1 MSPGGAAP
9 LQRTDSREAA
19 RSVREKAGYAPR
31 ASIGPQVT
39 RATVPQSWEAP
50 AWAKPG
56 AGLAASGNS
65 VSSRPARSSSVQD
78 LAAHLDRAVQIL
90 QAAFSSDQVEALA
103 SAPVWHFATSVASVR
118 AMAGSVTTNY
128 DAQSLRMALE
138 ALSTETSAGRL
149 LRHNLVH
156 QTSEAEVTVDFQA
169 LQAEL
174 GAFVAAA
181 ATLNLSQQ
189 KPIATISGIATSG
202 DAEGAGQGRLRRN
215 SLQGSVPRG
224 GPRIR
229 RTIPEGIQSAGG
241 RGYAPG
247 TFKVA
252 QSSSSTPEDASP
264 VSNGGFLLPGSCLVS
279 PSALTRKQK
288 ERPEPAKLK
297 GRQEDGPKLRKPN
310 SPEKAPHAP
319 HGTHPDVTSQSEA
332 ATPLSEE
339 ASTAVPRTSSTLC
352 SEGSLSERHPAGR
365 LAVPMERRNEAEAS
379 LSNKV
384 SRSVTATSESVET
397 GHLRWPETPPA
408 IVARRRE
415 QSAEAPERP
424 SPRPAAGRSPSHPRA
439 IGRQSVEEK
448 AVVHSK
454 KDFKKDKESLLKS
467 VATLLQSGQSANV
480 NSLDFYAVGR
490 LLGKGAFGKVNVA
503 VHKLTEELSAMKQCD
518 RRRMTEA
525 GSKKC
530 FLQEVAIMKRL
541 TGHANVIQLFEV
553 VETPSQIVLVM
564 EFATGGDLLKY
575 VRNRRRLAEPCAKD
589 LFKQLLE
596 GLEHIH
602 KKMVVHRDI
611 KLENLLLDPFSCVKI
626 ADFGVAAVVQPEKK
640 LHDHCG
646 TPSYIAPEILQ
657 EEGYEGFPVDVWS
670 SGIALYAMLCGRL
683 PFKGKSMSELKRC
696 ILRGRYP
703 CPEHLS
709 TEAQQLIASMLT
721 LEPRSRATVR
731 SVLAHPFLQGLH
743 SRAREIYG
751 HLLCPKPLEDG
762 KVEGCADILRN
773 DVTRAVLQKVAEY
786 GISAAT
792 VEESITKGK
801 FDHASATFHLLA
813 QQVVRGRAQAM
824 KLNLEP
830 SSSSQGDQRPQ
841 PGGCDECEDLDGGKD
856 DVSTLIRAA
865 PC

>member
-1 MSPGGAAP
+1 
-9 LQRTDSREAA
+9 
-19 RSVREKAGYAPR
+19 
-31 ASIGPQVT
+31 
-39 RATVPQSWEAP
+39 
-50 AWAKPG
+50 
-56 AGLAASGNS
+56 
-65 VSSRPARSSSVQD
+65 
-78 LAAHLDRAVQIL
+78 
-90 QAAFSSDQVEALA
+90 
-103 SAPVWHFATSVASVR
+103 
-118 AMAGSVTTNY
+118 
-128 DAQSLRMALE
+128 
-138 ALSTETSAGRL
+138 
-149 LRHNLVH
+149 
-156 QTSEAEVTVDFQA
+156 
-169 LQAEL
+169 
-174 GAFVAAA
+174 
-181 ATLNLSQQ
+181 
-189 KPIATISGIATSG
+189 
-202 DAEGAGQGRLRRN
+202 
-215 SLQGSVPRG
+215 
-224 GPRIR
+224 
-229 RTIPEGIQSAGG
+229 
-241 RGYAPG
+241 
-247 TFKVA
+247 
-252 QSSSSTPEDASP
+252 
-264 VSNGGFLLPGSCLVS
+264 
-279 PSALTRKQK
+279 
-288 ERPEPAKLK
+288 
-297 GRQEDGPKLRKPN
+297 
-310 SPEKAPHAP
+310 
-319 HGTHPDVTSQSEA
+319 
-332 ATPLSEE
+332 
-339 ASTAVPRTSSTLC
+339 
-352 SEGSLSERHPAGR
+352 
-365 LAVPMERRNEAEAS
+365 MERRNEAEAS

-480 NSLDFYAVGR
+480 NSLDFYA
-490 LLGKGAFGKVNVA
+490 VNVA

-751 HLLCPKPLEDG
+751 HLLCPKPLEDCGNWFSLFQFTDVSTLTLAMIARLLRFLALLKAIPTVMAFVAVRQKNLLLLQVAMVLLAVVNGPFDQVLQVFLVDNILPGQRTLLLSRKEMLSWTGTAVGPMVALLLVNLHAKTDWSIPLLQNVVCAGFVGYLFVEPAVLLLRNTHASIGNDVGTSTSLPDWTQELKCGMKKQWLVPVWTEIMWGGTQIAGSMSLKYVPLFFRKDFAMSPSWLMILRMAENLSLAAMNFATPTISAKMGRAWAAIIFILVGGILMLGVASAHQTFLAATLFILRTAIARANVPCVQSIIFESVLPKHRGRWTAITSFKSATNGAGAWVGGYLADRTGDYRAGFVLTASVQMICAVSYVPVAFMDG

-773 DVTRAVLQKVAEY
+773 DVTR
-786 GISAAT
+786 
-792 VEESITKGK
+792 
-801 FDHASATFHLLA
+801 
-813 QQVVRGRAQAM
+813 
-824 KLNLEP
+824 
-830 SSSSQGDQRPQ
+830 
-841 PGGCDECEDLDGGKD
+841 
-856 DVSTLIRAA
+856 
-865 PC
+865 